1 MIALLIYCELNPL
14 MAKAR
19 LIRKNIDLKLTR
31 SIGAT
36 AASIAW
42 YRLDHNRDFGRPKSE
57 FWSFGTPWCGGK
69 EGNRVGK
76 AQGRN
81 Y

>member
-31 SIGAT
+31 SICAT
-36 AASIAW
+36 AASMPGIVSITTVTLVVRKRVLELRHAMV
-42 YRLDHNRDFGRPKSE
+42 RRKR
-57 FWSFGTPWCGGK
+57 K
-69 EGNRVGK
+69 E
-76 AQGRN
+76 
-81 Y
+81 